1 MYGMKRLI
9 DIIEDEREENIGDE
23 SILKELD
30 LKKQEIQKER
40 LKLQTTKVEY
50 NRHLRHDSRFELFYD
65 NIRDVIETLPV
76 PEYQFSP
83 TPLDIYDSEYVLTIS
98 DLHYGAKFDA
108 INNSYSREICKQR
121 FELLYQEMV
130 HKITTQDI
138 SHLKVLNLADTI
150 QGLLHISDLQLN
162 EIPVVESVVEVSRL
176 IANFLN
182 ELSAYATIEY
192 YHVPS
197 ANHSQPRSLATKPNE
212 LAAEDMEKI
221 IINYIHDLLLNND
234 RVIVYND
241 YERDYVSFDIFNVK
255 CIGLHGHQ
263 IKSIDNVLKDL
274 TLLHRE
280 WYDICFLGHRHSAKE
295 ITVGEGIMNNTEVL
309 MSPSFI
315 GSCPYADK
323 LMTGSKAMCKLYEF
337 NEKHG
342 HVGTQNIVLN

>member
-1 MYGMKRLI
+1 MQI
-9 DIIEDEREENIGDE
+9 ENIEDD

-30 LKKQEIQKER
+30 LKKQELQKER
-40 LKLQTTKVEY
+40 IKLQTTKVEY
-50 NRHLRHDSRFELFYD
+50 NRNLRHESRFELFYD
-65 NIRDVIETLPV
+65 NIKDIIESLPV
-76 PEYQFSP
+76 PEYRFYP
-83 TPLDIYDSEYVLTIS
+83 TPLDTHDTEYILAVS
-98 DLHYGAKFDA
+98 DIHYGSKFDG
-108 INNSYSREICKQR
+108 INNSYSRDICKQR
-121 FELLYQEMV
+121 FELLYQEMI
-130 HKITTQDI
+130 HKIEFQDI

-150 QGLLHISDLQLN
+150 QGLIHISDLQLN

-182 ELSAYATIEY
+182 ELSAYTTIEY

-212 LAAEDMEKI
+212 LATEDMEKI
-221 IINYIHDLLLNND
+221 IINYIYDLLKNNE
-234 RVIVYND
+234 RITVYKD
-241 YERDYVSFDIFNVK
+241 YERDYVSFDIFNTK

-263 IKSIDNVLKDL
+263 IRSVDTVLKDL
-274 TLLHRE
+274 SILHRK
-280 WYDICFLGHRHSAKE
+280 WYDICFLGHRHTSKE
-295 ITVGEGIMNNTEVL
+295 ITVGEGLINNTEVL

-323 LMTGSKAMCKLYEF
+323 LMVGSKAMCKLYEF